1 MRVGV
6 RVGDRVG
13 DRVVGVRVGD
23 RVGDRVGMRVGGGG
37 ATLPLQIA
45 KPERVRLR
53 SENQVMV
60 LPAATATFT
69 GPVVP
74 LYARP
79 LTVSLSK

>member
-1 MRVGV
+1 VKQV
-6 RVGDRVG
+6 PLEVVTQAPDGDEAVTEKTPA
-13 DRVVGVRVGD
+13 
-23 RVGDRVGMRVGGGG
+23 GGGDVVERQMVKPG
-37 ATLPLQIA
+37 RVTLP
-45 KPERVRLR
+45 
-53 SENQVMV
+53 SEYQVIV

>member
-1 MRVGV
+1 
-6 RVGDRVG
+6 VGDRVG
-13 DRVVGVRVGD
+13 
-23 RVGDRVGMRVGGGG
+23 GG
-37 ATLPLQIA
+37 AVEQMVKPGRVTLP
-45 KPERVRLR
+45 
-53 SENQVMV
+53 SEYQVIV